1 MNSICFRICKLM
13 FIILKAQKFNAI
25 RIFYF
30 MYICTLLYSSSSI
43 ERVKKLVLKEV
54 VEITMKENTNEE

>member
-1 MNSICFRICKLM
+1 M

-25 RIFYF
+25 RIFHF

-43 ERVKKLVLKEV
+43 ERIKMLVLKDV
-54 VEITMKENTNEE
+54 AEITMKENTNEK